1 MDNREL
7 VNSYVTSGMDLTTSI
22 ISAIQS
28 GKASKEATKQLELQ
42 LQMLR
47 EQNSQ
52 GNNVTDYETLLALM
66 NQQQKKSNTGMY
78 IAIGCGVAALSLL
91 VVLALKK

>member
-1 MDNREL
+1 
-7 VNSYVTSGMDLTTSI
+7 
-22 ISAIQS
+22 
-28 GKASKEATKQLELQ
+28 
-42 LQMLR
+42 
-47 EQNSQ
+47 
-52 GNNVTDYETLLALM
+52 M